1 MNYNSPS
8 LARVDEPRHGALPS
22 LEHIDMRQAGGD
34 PGGTLIGDLIGA
46 IRRRAI
52 PLGIWI
58 LLCLAAGIGYVAVAQ
73 QEFLANAQIALEPR
87 VRLPPGAD
95 AAAAASAAAPIL
107 DSAQAESQ
115 LQVIKSVRNLR
126 YVFDTLNLD
135 ADPAYADKGPGL
147 IGRFIGGIL
156 RLVLAAPP
164 AISPEEAAMRAREI
178 AFQNFSDRV
187 QVKRL
192 GQSYVLEVS
201 FRGLTPADTARLTNS
216 IAASYIRD
224 QVLVHAVSEQR
235 GTEFLQGRISLIQ
248 AEKKAADEAVATGVI
263 TDFQFPDSD
272 ARIVGA
278 ALTPLAASY
287 PQTKLI
293 VLLGLVFGLVS
304 GVAAIAVLHNFDR
317 TIRSPGQIRRLLGVD
332 CLVSVPR
339 FKTGRLTD
347 TTAVTQPDTEFAL
360 AMRLLRTVLFAA
372 GAKSH
377 QVSIGLVG
385 CQEGEGCSTLSAN
398 LAHLMAASGS
408 PLALVDANLGQPDL
422 TRRIAPRATAGLD
435 GLVLSASTGADLPEA
450 MLTPSLSFVP
460 AVAGVVAGRKAD
472 PNAFL
477 GTQAM
482 RSGLSRLSARR
493 DVILDLPALD
503 ASPDAQAIGAVLT
516 GVVLVATLNRTKL
529 DQLSEAIRA
538 LHSADTRVLGIVLN
552 DPMRF
557 RKARRLARATASAG
571 MQNQSQPAATS

>member
-1 MNYNSPS
+1 MNYSSSIVRP
-8 LARVDEPRHGALPS
+8 DEQRHTPLPS
-22 LEHIDMRQAGGD
+22 LEHIDLRQSGD
-34 PGGTLIGDLIGA
+34 DAGGTLIGDLIA
-46 IRRRAI
+46 AVRRRAV

-73 QEFLANAQIALEPR
+73 QEFVANAQIALEPR

-95 AAAAASAAAPIL
+95 AAAAASAAAPVL

-115 LQVIKSVRNLR
+115 LQVIRSVRNLR
-126 YVFDTLNLD
+126 YVFDTLKLD
-135 ADPAYADKGPGL
+135 ADPAYADKGPGF
-147 IGRFIGGIL
+147 IGRFVGGL
-156 RLVLAAPP
+156 MRLVTAAPP
-164 AISPEEAAMRAREI
+164 APSPDEAALRAREI

-201 FRGLTPADTARLTNS
+201 FRGLNPADTARLTNS
-216 IAASYIRD
+216 IAAAYIRD

-293 VLLGLVFGLVS
+293 VLLGAIFGLVS
-304 GVAAIAVLHNFDR
+304 GIATIAVMHNFDR

-339 FKTGRLTD
+339 FKAGRLTD
-347 TTAVTQPDTEFAL
+347 TTAVAQPETEFAL

-372 GAKSH
+372 GTRSH

-408 PLALVDANLGQPDL
+408 PLALVDANMGHPDL

-435 GLVLSASTGADLPEA
+435 GLVLSSAPGAELPEA
-450 MLTPSLSFVP
+450 ALTPALSFVP
-460 AVAGVVAGRKAD
+460 AVAGVATGRKAD

-482 RSGLSRLSARR
+482 RSALTRLSARR

-516 GVVLVATLNRTKL
+516 GVVIVATLNRTKL

-557 RKARRLARATASAG
+557 RKVRRLARATASAG
-571 MQNQSQPAATS
+571 LQS